1 MNPTFTNQ
9 KLSFEQVELIR
20 VFRGPS
26 DAEFAEMFGV
36 TRLTILRARL
46 GQTFH
51 NVTIPVRKVLTK
63 RKHSTTSRRTNRT
76 Q

>member
-1 MNPTFTNQ
+1 MNQ
-9 KLSFEQVELIR
+9 KLTPAQVMHIR
-20 VFRGPS
+20 MIRGYS
-26 DAEFAEMFGV
+26 DSEMAEAFGV

-63 RKHSTTSRRTNRT
+63 RKHRTTSRRTNRT

>member
-1 MNPTFTNQ
+1 MNQ
-9 KLSFEQVELIR
+9 KLTPAHIMHIRMVRGYSDTEL
-20 VFRGPS
+20 
-26 DAEFAEMFGV
+26 AEAFGV

-63 RKHSTTSRRTNRT
+63 RKRSVSR
-76 Q
+76 

>member
-1 MNPTFTNQ
+1 MNQ
-9 KLSFEQVELIR
+9 KLSPAQVMHVR
-20 VFRGPS
+20 TVRGYS